1 MTQTRP
7 DGTVPV
13 VGDWLFTTR
22 QGAERDLVDEL
33 RLKGDGAA
41 CIVAPGLVSA
51 RRAPNIEGKV
61 MLTFARQGFPVMAVV
76 EAESLDELAER
87 LGRALAPKLE
97 DEPAYALH
105 VWVPDTDRENPLT
118 PAARALE
125 DLLETH
131 LTRES
136 HGTARIRTRD
146 IGMGSV
152 PLVQVCLSSKTHAF
166 GGIMASNRAL
176 SLAPGG
182 RLRVH
187 MWAATS
193 RNHGLPANWRRSPL
207 RGLEGRT
214 RARRGVRRS
223 RRSPG
228 RLDVVSLERRA
239 RVIAVDPARLRP
251 DLLRRK
257 RAHLHGHG
265 ERAFEFMPDE
275 FPWIGSSV
283 TWRGVR
289 SRVAQMLARWSRQ
302 RAASLLV
309 ANFKLPMTKKAE
321 IVADI
326 RKILENGGWRAV
338 RTRQLYHDR
347 DRDHRDRAARLRRL
361 LTPSAF

>member
-1 MTQTRP
+1 
-7 DGTVPV
+7 

-51 RRAPNIEGKV
+51 RRAPNIDGKV
-61 MLTFARQGFPVMAVV
+61 MLTFARQGFPVMAVA
-76 EAESLDELAER
+76 EADSLGELAER

-97 DEPAYALH
+97 DAPAYALH

-118 PAARALE
+118 QAARALE
-125 DLLETH
+125 DLLEAR
-131 LTRES
+131 LTSEAR
-136 HGTARIRTRD
+136 TAVRMRTRD
-146 IGMGSV
+146 IGVGSV
-152 PLVQVCLSSKTHAF
+152 PLVQVCLSSKTQGF
-166 GGIMASNRAL
+166 GGVMASSRAI

-187 MWAATS
+187 MGSDKPSRAA
-193 RNHGLPANWRRSPL
+193 RKIGEALAW
-207 RGLEGRT
+207 LEV
-214 RARRGVRRS
+214 APE
-223 RRSPG
+223 PG
-228 RLDVVSLERRA
+228 EVCVDLGAAPGGWTWFLLERRA

-257 RAHLHGHG
+257 GLTYMGMS
-265 ERAFEFMPDE
+265 AFEFMPEEPVDWL
-275 FPWIGSSV
+275 FCDMA
-283 TWRGVR
+283 WRPLE
-289 SRVAQMLARWSRQ
+289 VAQMLARWSRQ

-347 DRDHRDRAARLRRL
+347 DEITVTARLV
-361 LTPSAF
+361 